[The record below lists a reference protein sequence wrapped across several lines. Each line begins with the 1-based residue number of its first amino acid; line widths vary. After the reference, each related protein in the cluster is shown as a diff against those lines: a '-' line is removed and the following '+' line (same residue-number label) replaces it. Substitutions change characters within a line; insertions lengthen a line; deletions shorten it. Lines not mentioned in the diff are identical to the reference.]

1 MNGNMTPLSQKPR
14 LYTVMARFSTLA
26 LMFWAVVT
34 WTTGYIFAPMIFAKW
49 PKIEAGLITGELLRT
64 TYQIS
69 LICAMVLLIV
79 YRIRFRQKLLPSKS
93 LWLMLVAVFIVVIQ
107 FAVITPKM
115 QLLKA
120 TMLNN
125 AADSSQFMQLH
136 GVSQVLY
143 LITSLILAV
152 LVWGRLKDFQDR

>member
-1 MNGNMTPLSQKPR
+1 MNGNMTSLSQKPR
-14 LYTVMARFSTLA
+14 LHTVMVRFSTLA

-34 WTTGYIFAPMIFAKW
+34 WTAGYIFAPMIFAKW

-69 LICAMVLLIV
+69 LICAMVLLID
-79 YRIRFRQKLLPSKS
+79 YRIRFRQKLLHTKS

-107 FAVITPKM
+107 FVVITPKM
-115 QLLKA
+115 QLLKV